1 MNNNI
6 KSYIVEYEDAGQRID
21 VYLSALMP
29 DLSRSYI
36 QKAIKNVE
44 ILLNNTQTKSSQ
56 ILRTDDVIQI
66 CFNSNYQKKLIPQ
79 NIPLDI
85 KYEDDSVIVV
95 NKPSG
100 MLTHPTSK
108 ERTNTLVNALL
119 YYTNGELATCN
130 GEDRPVIVHRL
141 DRNTSGLLI
150 IAKNNNA
157 YEELKKQMQE
167 HNVKKH
173 YYALVCG
180 SLRADSG
187 IIETNIGRHPNKPE
201 KMAVTTDGKPSTT
214 QYNVIERFDKHTL
227 LDINLITGRTHQ
239 IRVHMSHIGHPIV
252 NDTMYGGSVLP
263 VKTHEQVLQS
273 YSLEF
278 ISPYDNQ
285 LKHISIDFDNDI
297 IKALNYLRSKK

>member
-6 KSYIVEYEDAGQRID
+6 KLYIVEYEDAGQRID

-36 QKAIKNVE
+36 QKAIKNDE

-85 KYEDDSVIVV
+85 RYEDDTMLVV

-108 ERTNTLVNALL
+108 ERTDTLVNALL

-130 GEDRPVIVHRL
+130 GEDRPGIVHRL
-141 DRNTSGLLI
+141 DRNTSGLLM
-150 IAKNNNA
+150 IAKTDNSYN
-157 YEELKKQMQE
+157 ELKKQMQS
-167 HNVKKH
+167 HRILKR

-180 SLRADSG
+180 ALSEDTGTIDA
-187 IIETNIGRHPNKPE
+187 NIGRHPNKPE
-201 KMAVTTDGKPSTT
+201 KMAVTTDGKPSIT
-214 QYNVIERFDKHTL
+214 QYKVIERFNQYTL

-252 NDTMYGGSVLP
+252 NDTMYGGIVIP
-263 VKTHEQVLQS
+263 VKTNEQILQS

-278 ISPYDNQ
+278 TSPSDNK